1 MTKEK
6 AAELLGYLVGMIED
20 NQENDYDTALKM
32 AIDALNADRWTPVT
46 EGAPKDYGP
55 YLITVVE
62 RYWGGGESEPYDVIG
77 IYNPY
82 RKYKWGDH
90 NGDVKAW
97 MPLPEPWK
105 GGAE

>member
-32 AIDALNADRWTPVT
+32 AINALNADRWIPVT
-46 EGAPKDYGP
+46 EHRPKKSGDYIITWKCHIGFDEYRIITTLGYFKP
-55 YLITVVE
+55 YATYE
-62 RYWGGGESEPYDVIG
+62 WGSYTGEVT
-77 IYNPY
+77 
-82 RKYKWGDH
+82 
-90 NGDVKAW
+90 AW
-97 MPLPEPWK
+97 MPLPDPWK